1 MKNLTDAELVSL
13 IDQSLKQTAKDVRD
27 GKIPLDG
34 RARLASLSND
44 EMADRI
50 VRSLKENSAELAA
63 EQRSQGNARV
73 LRYGLICLVFVAGI
87 AAGALIATAL

>member
-1 MKNLTDAELVSL
+1 M
-13 IDQSLKQTAKDVRD
+13 
-27 GKIPLDG
+27 
-34 RARLASLSND
+34 ASLSND

-63 EQRSQGNARV
+63 EQRSRGNERA